1 LPPIS
6 QGCYNL
12 STMVL
17 YSRPRAN
24 KLIAIFI
31 KTYPKATIA
40 LEYKTPFQLL
50 VVTILSA
57 QSTDKQVNKISPAL
71 FSRYRTIKDLAQAK
85 LPELEKYVHS
95 TGFYR
100 NKAKN
105 IKGAAQ
111 RILENFKGKVPK
123 TMEELKTLPGVAR
136 KTANIVLSNGYGINV
151 GIAVDTH
158 VLRLSK
164 RLGFS
169 KHSDPVKVEND
180 LMELFPKNLWG
191 KINHLLVRHGRTV
204 CDAKKPKCE
213 ICPVCKLCPSC
224 NL

>member
-1 LPPIS
+1 MDK
-6 QGCYNL
+6 N
-12 STMVL
+12 
-17 YSRPRAN
+17 REN
-24 KLIAIFI
+24 KIIGILAKI
-31 KTYPKATIA
+31 YPKATIA
-40 LEYKTPFQLL
+40 LSYKNPFQLL

-71 FSRYRTIKDLAQAK
+71 FKKYKTIKDLAQAK

-95 TGFYR
+95 TGFYH

-105 IKGAAQ
+105 IKAAAQ
-111 RILENFKGKVPK
+111 DILRRFKGKVPM
-123 TMEELKTLPGVAR
+123 TMEELITLPGVAR

-164 RLGFS
+164 RLGLS
-169 KHSDPVKVEND
+169 KHSDPVKVEKD
-180 LMELFPKNLWG
+180 LMDLFPKKIWG
-191 KINHLLVRHGRTV
+191 GINHLLVHHGRTI

-224 NL
+224 GS

>member
-1 LPPIS
+1 MDKRTGKI
-6 QGCYNL
+6 
-12 STMVL
+12 
-17 YSRPRAN
+17 
-24 KLIAIFI
+24 IAILL
-31 KTYPKATIA
+31 KTFPKATIA
-40 LEYKTPFQLL
+40 LNYKDPFQLL

-57 QSTDKQVNKISPAL
+57 QSTDKQINKISPAL
-71 FSRYRTIKDLAQAK
+71 FKRYKTIKDLAQAK

-95 TGFYR
+95 TGFYH

-105 IKGAAQ
+105 IKAAAQ
-111 RILENFKGKVPK
+111 AILERFKGKVPK

-136 KTANIVLSNGYGINV
+136 KTANIVLSNGFGINV

-158 VLRLSK
+158 VLRLSR

-180 LMELFPKNLWG
+180 LMELFPKNIWG
-191 KINHLLVRHGRTV
+191 KINHLLVHQGRTI
-204 CDAKKPKCE
+204 CGAKKPKCE

-224 NL
+224 APLSLWERGRG